1 MDRNLKPEERELIKL
16 VQHFKKRAQIL
27 LAENRLAEEH
37 GQMLETCD
45 KFVEQLQLH
54 AQIRETVLAEYQ
66 KLKEMIKDN
75 AKCPSCSSN
84 EMIKLIGFDT
94 NSKGW
99 KSNRYKCR
107 RCNIAF
113 TWNTPNNPWDMIP
126 YVEEFISNTEQKLA
140 GEDPTDPN
148 YEFTKLSL
156 EQMRA
161 NLGKLKPVVEASDLD
176 MKELN
181 ERDAQM
187 ADIVHKFKKH
197 LMIEKIK
204 MED

>member
-1 MDRNLKPEERELIKL
+1 MDQNLKSEERELVRL

-37 GQMLETCD
+37 GPMLETCD
-45 KFVEQLQLH
+45 KFVEQLRLH

-75 AKCPSCSSN
+75 AKCPNCSSN

-126 YVEEFISNTEQKLA
+126 YVEEFISNTEQKL
-140 GEDPTDPN
+140 GEQDPTDPN

-156 EQMRA
+156 EQMKA

-187 ADIVHKFKKH
+187 ADIVHKFKKQ
-197 LMIEKIK
+197 LLIEKIK